1 MTSDNIQMGPD
12 PNRVMGALRQ
22 ALRGDPKMRERP
34 GEEVAEVLARGG
46 YLDEESDPVLV
57 TEILGSIDREG
68 PGCETDEG
76 SEEGNPTYEAITVS
90 ATPI

>member
-1 MTSDNIQMGPD
+1 MGPD

-34 GEEVAEVLARGG
+34 AEEVAEVLARGG

-57 TEILGSIDREG
+57 AEILGSIDPEG
-68 PGCETDEG
+68 PGCETDEVT
-76 SEEGNPTYEAITVS
+76 EEGNPT
-90 ATPI
+90 